1 MVRVTEGTTTT
12 ENKYDALGR
21 RLQMIVTTVS
31 QAKAENYYYAGHQ
44 VIEVRD
50 GSDQVKRQFI
60 YGNGIDEVI
69 RMDAYNGST
78 ITPYYFH
85 SNAIGSTTAV
95 TDANGQV
102 VERYKYGLYGMPTF
116 MDAAGN
122 VIPKSTIGNNI
133 LFQGREYE
141 PETNFY
147 YFRAR
152 HLDPIMG
159 RFLST
164 DPMGYQDSMNLYQA
178 FNQNPVNFV
187 DPFGKQHWIIEEELA
202 GQEALKEHLIKKYG
216 KTKGEM
222 EFNQIMGNQ
231 RRIETKMVASFF
243 LATGG
248 MLIAPHLS
256 GPALVATVGSIST
269 YSALESYS
277 SRKQAGQTEKEAKR
291 GAFGAATGFNFLFN
305 LMGFDY
311 GTLEKASQEQVED
324 AWSTLVGGVAGGWL
338 AKMFSAPGAVAESEI
353 ISGSGPQPGVIE
365 VSDRVKSTS
374 VFENYNPRPNPNYG
388 GAKITEYVYDPKA
401 KRFATGRT
409 KPTPGASPH
418 QRLASAIE
426 ADESTVLGG
435 TLSRGL
441 NGELITTEHSGH
453 YGTRWTQEFVKEFI
467 TFIEDM
473 VGIKVI
479 HKKW

>member
-1 MVRVTEGTTTT
+1 MKKLRLCFTYWKQLGKMTTMKLNRIIPVILVIVVFVTGSLVNAYSLNTSG
-12 ENKYDALGR
+12 KL
-21 RLQMIVTTVS
+21 RLESKKNFLVPR
-31 QAKAENYYYAGHQ
+31 AENIPGNTSDNTIFESYKGTIASS
-44 VIEVRD
+44 D
-50 GSDQVKRQFI
+50 G
-60 YGNGIDEVI
+60 I
-69 RMDAYNGST
+69 RMDAYSGAT

-85 SNAIGSTTAV
+85 TNGIGSTTAV
-95 TDANGQV
+95 TDANGNI

-122 VIPKSTIGNNI
+122 VIPKSAIGNNI

-147 YFRAR
+147 YYRAR

-164 DPMGYQDSMNLYQA
+164 DPMGYWDSMNLYQG
-178 FNQNPVNFV
+178 FNMNPVNFV

-202 GQEALKEHLIKKYG
+202 GQRALKEHLIKKYG

-231 RRIETKMVASFF
+231 RRIESAMATSFF

-277 SRKQAGQTEKEAKR
+277 SRKQAGQTEREASR

-311 GTLEKASQEQVED
+311 GTLEGASQEQVED
-324 AWSTLVGGVAGGWL
+324 AWSTLIGGIAGGWFGKRL
-338 AKMFSAPGAVAESEI
+338 KAPATEIVPSTEVTEKGPATVDELIEMMNKKKGVKAEYATGEKLDYLKY
-353 ISGSGPQPGVIE
+353 SGNEGSHMYLGEGKSHILIRKDVGTRHTAFHEWLHHVIQKKFDHNIPNEDNVIE
-365 VSDRVKSTS
+365 E
-374 VFENYNPRPNPNYG
+374 FL
-388 GAKITEYVYDPKA
+388 
-401 KRFATGRT
+401 KRF
-409 KPTPGASPH
+409 KN
-418 QRLASAIE
+418 LFK
-426 ADESTVLGG
+426 L
-435 TLSRGL
+435 
-441 NGELITTEHSGH
+441 
-453 YGTRWTQEFVKEFI
+453 K
-467 TFIEDM
+467 
-473 VGIKVI
+473 
-479 HKKW
+479 